1 MQRRHFITTAGAVA
15 LAGLGALPAWAQVTD
30 LNDAINKAG
39 RQRMLSQRMGK
50 AWLAL
55 VHGVEPTAAQQVLDK
70 SMALFDRQLAELKAY
85 APNAEIR
92 DTYGK
97 LEGAWSD
104 YKAALVGT
112 APGKP
117 GAAGVLQ
124 ADARVLA
131 LAHQG
136 TVQYEAASGK
146 PVGKLVNVA
155 GRQRMLSQRMAKF
168 YLAAM
173 LPVDA
178 ATASGPHCA
187 TRAASA
193 TTQNTPRQ
201 PVSAITPLPA
211 SGARIGETLN
221 TSISSDMR
229 RAASAPVC
237 RSRTMARGI
246 AMPAAAPSPCR
257 KRSATRVSM
266 SGARAQPT
274 LPTPNRIRPKYS
286 GGLRPTMSDT
296 GP

>member
-1 MQRRHFITTAGAVA
+1 MHRRHLITTAGAVA
-15 LAGLGALPAWAQVTD
+15 LAGLGTLPAWAQVTD

-55 VHGVEPTAAQQVLDK
+55 VHGVEASAAQQVLDK
-70 SMALFDRQLAELKAY
+70 SMGLFDRQLVELKAY
-85 APNAEIR
+85 APNADIR
-92 DTYGK
+92 DTYAK
-97 LEGAWSD
+97 LEAAWSD

-117 GAAGVLQ
+117 GAAGMLQ

-178 ATASGPHCA
+178 ATASTEITKARTEFLSAMDLLRNAPEA
-187 TRAASA
+187 TLRIKEELQLADGQWVFFDSA
-193 TTQNTPRQ
+193 LKKLQAGGSSKPLQDVFVSSENLLSVMDRVTGLY
-201 PVSAITPLPA
+201 SAIK
-211 SGARIGETLN
+211 
-221 TSISSDMR
+221 
-229 RAASAPVC
+229 V
-237 RSRTMARGI
+237 
-246 AMPAAAPSPCR
+246 
-257 KRSATRVSM
+257 
-266 SGARAQPT
+266 
-274 LPTPNRIRPKYS
+274 
-286 GGLRPTMSDT
+286 
-296 GP
+296 